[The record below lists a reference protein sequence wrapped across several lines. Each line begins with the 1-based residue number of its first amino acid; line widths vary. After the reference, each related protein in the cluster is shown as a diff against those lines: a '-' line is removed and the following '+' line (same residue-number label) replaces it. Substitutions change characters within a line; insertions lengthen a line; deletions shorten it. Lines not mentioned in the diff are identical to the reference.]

1 MSEEKKGGSVGFW
14 GGQLDQ
20 TADEI
25 ARLATICNVRILD
38 PGVIERVI
46 KGDAS
51 VCGTS
56 NPAGF
61 QKLRTVVEIHFAVR
75 DKAAEN
81 VGERATVQTMDAIL
95 EHLRKKYG
103 DRFGQRPG
111 ITP

>member
-1 MSEEKKGGSVGFW
+1 MSEENRGGSVGFW

-25 ARLATICNVRILD
+25 ARLSTICQVRILD
-38 PGVIERVI
+38 TGVIERVI

-56 NPAGF
+56 NEKAF
-61 QKLRTVVEIHFAVR
+61 QKLRAVVGIHLAVR

-81 VGERATVQTMDAIL
+81 VGEQTTVHTMDAIL
-95 EHLRKKYG
+95 EHIRKKYG
-103 DRFGQRPG
+103 DRFGNRV
-111 ITP
+111 

>member
-25 ARLATICNVRILD
+25 ARLATICNVRILEA
-38 PGVIERVI
+38 GVIERVI

-56 NPAGF
+56 NEKAF
-61 QKLRTVVEIHFAVR
+61 QKLRAVVGIHLAVR

-81 VGERATVQTMDAIL
+81 VGDQATVQTMNAIL

-111 ITP
+111 LKP